1 MHKRPTIQ
9 DVARHAGV
17 SKSTVSLVLQNSPLV
32 KGSTRKQVEASMAA
46 LNYVYNRSA
55 ANLRGAGTGLVGLI
69 INACSGRNGRPAAHP
84 PAAAG

>member
-1 MHKRPTIQ
+1 MSKRPTIV

-32 KGSTRKQVEASMAA
+32 RPSTREGVEKAMGA

-55 ANLRGAGTGLVGLI
+55 APT
-69 INACSGRNGRPAAHP
+69 SG
-84 PAAAG
+84 